1 MKFHRSRSAK
11 NAIKCALKIEQLLE
25 KQDTEL
31 DVEKATRHEI
41 QKRKKT
47 AVKKRYHDQKI
58 HKTIYKTGKSSP

>member
-1 MKFHRSRSAK
+1 MKFHGSRSAK

-41 QKRKKT
+41 QKRKKN
-47 AVKKRYHDQKI
+47 
-58 HKTIYKTGKSSP
+58 SS

>member
-31 DVEKATRHEI
+31 DVEKAE
-41 QKRKKT
+41 KKT